1 MNCQYITLLDVAVC
15 GVRGHF
21 VCGQVRCAWN
31 LFCARI
37 VWSSIDLEVYF
48 RCRSKFADIA
58 LRYKCTQNT
67 YVMYGL
73 EILHCLGLSIKCNL
87 GLRLAKKWQFLGTRE
102 CAVNI

>member
-31 LFCARI
+31 LFCPRI

-58 LRYKCTQNT
+58 LRYKFTHNT
-67 YVMYGL
+67 YMMYGF
-73 EILHCLGLSIKCNL
+73 EILHWLGFRNRGRVGVGFRQANNSGC
-87 GLRLAKKWQFLGTRE
+87 W
-102 CAVNI
+102 V